1 MRTFLHRLARDYP
14 NTLLF
19 GNLFFWAFFVSGCL
33 PGMIPPIN
41 TGNTTTEEAPGVKE
55 NSDHQA
61 PVFNINVYANPDVR
75 TSGRDMI
82 TGGAAQVEEPGLGVA
97 PLEEPAAAPPPTSL
111 RLNEL
116 APLDK
121 GGDPT
126 MVGRLYGG
134 LTLEEFNR
142 LQCDSVAT
150 EERLEPVSPVW
161 EGCRPYWK
169 EKPSPLQGD

>member
-14 NTLLF
+14 NTMLF

-75 TSGRDMI
+75 ASGRDMI
-82 TGGAAQVEEPGLGVA
+82 TGGAAQVEEPGFGCG
-97 PLEEPAAAPPPTSL
+97 PA
-111 RLNEL
+111 
-116 APLDK
+116 
-121 GGDPT
+121 
-126 MVGRLYGG
+126 
-134 LTLEEFNR
+134 
-142 LQCDSVAT
+142 
-150 EERLEPVSPVW
+150 
-161 EGCRPYWK
+161 
-169 EKPSPLQGD
+169 